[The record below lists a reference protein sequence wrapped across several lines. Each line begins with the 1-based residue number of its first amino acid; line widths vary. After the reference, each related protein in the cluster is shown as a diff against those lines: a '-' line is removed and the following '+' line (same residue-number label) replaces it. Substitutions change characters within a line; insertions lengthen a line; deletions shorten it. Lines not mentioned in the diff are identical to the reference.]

1 MLLNKNFFRQAIAK
15 IQLSI
20 GIDGAFVV
28 ELKTLGARVKGTS
41 KSKTKTGGVQKD
53 FFLTFT
59 KHYEILVGKKQ
70 CLSLKFASAV
80 EDSDGPWWEELR

>member
-28 ELKTLGARVKGTS
+28 GLNTLGARSST
-41 KSKTKTGGVQKD
+41 D
-53 FFLTFT
+53 
-59 KHYEILVGKKQ
+59 IL
-70 CLSLKFASAV
+70 
-80 EDSDGPWWEELR
+80 DSTIYAPRLVHGPGE

>member
-28 ELKTLGARVKGTS
+28 GLNTLGARSQGICSSRLATS
-41 KSKTKTGGVQKD
+41 SQTLGQNEMRNILGRANKIINLTVSKNILYKS
-53 FFLTFT
+53 
-59 KHYEILVGKKQ
+59 
-70 CLSLKFASAV
+70 S
-80 EDSDGPWWEELR
+80 

>member
-28 ELKTLGARVKGTS
+28 GLNTLGARVLDSNTFKVPYEHK
-41 KSKTKTGGVQKD
+41 KSVKLMQNGKNVSEFMILYDFGVDCSSRRRKRSYQN
-53 FFLTFT
+53 
-59 KHYEILVGKKQ
+59 
-70 CLSLKFASAV
+70 A
-80 EDSDGPWWEELR
+80 

>member
-28 ELKTLGARVKGTS
+28 GLNTLGARVLYSPRITARKDDLEQRKKRNNCS
-41 KSKTKTGGVQKD
+41 K
-53 FFLTFT
+53 
-59 KHYEILVGKKQ
+59 
-70 CLSLKFASAV
+70 
-80 EDSDGPWWEELR
+80 

>member
-28 ELKTLGARVKGTS
+28 GLNTLGARL
-41 KSKTKTGGVQKD
+41 KSQKSEK
-53 FFLTFT
+53 FGKILEFPFT
-59 KHYEILVGKKQ
+59 
-70 CLSLKFASAV
+70 
-80 EDSDGPWWEELR
+80 R

>member
-28 ELKTLGARVKGTS
+28 GLNTLGARLLRDQSTRLLRFVLNLKRSEQYISIHAT
-41 KSKTKTGGVQKD
+41 
-53 FFLTFT
+53 LTR
-59 KHYEILVGKKQ
+59 
-70 CLSLKFASAV
+70 A
-80 EDSDGPWWEELR
+80 

>member
-28 ELKTLGARVKGTS
+28 ELKTLGARLRN
-41 KSKTKTGGVQKD
+41 
-53 FFLTFT
+53 LTNRLC
-59 KHYEILVGKKQ
+59 YEIEFGK
-70 CLSLKFASAV
+70 L
-80 EDSDGPWWEELR
+80 